1 MKSENHRNHSS
12 SAYVSIFEHVDR
24 NLTWVQETS
33 CKVYTTVCP
42 FGDIKYDLL
51 MSLPTISTA
60 PQGLNCNN
68 FTQLFLRFNVQ
79 NMQVFNT
86 CFCGVFLIKMPE
98 KSFLPSF
105 LPPFLPPTFLPSLL
119 LYHFPSSLPSFFFL
133 NFLYSKKKNQT
144 KKTNLLEL
152 LLKFIFFFFPTPKLA
167 QGPTVILAN
176 WQASTD
182 SKLFWALPHRIQAFE
197 LGPLCKM

>member
-105 LPPFLPPTFLPSLL
+105 LPPFLPPLFFLPSFSTT
-119 LYHFPSSLPSFFFL
+119 FPPLFLPFFFSI
-133 NFLYSKKKNQT
+133 FYIPKKKT
-144 KKTNLLEL
+144 KQK
-152 LLKFIFFFFPTPKLA
+152 KPTY
-167 QGPTVILAN
+167 
-176 WQASTD
+176 
-182 SKLFWALPHRIQAFE
+182 
-197 LGPLCKM
+197 

>member
-12 SAYVSIFEHVDR
+12 SAYVNIFEHVDR

-60 PQGLNCNN
+60 PQGLNYNN

-98 KSFLPSF
+98 KSFLPSS
-105 LPPFLPPTFLPSLL
+105 LPPSHFSSFPPSLPLSL
-119 LYHFPSSLPSFFFL
+119 LSSFLFFFSI
-133 NFLYSKKKNQT
+133 FYIPKKKT
-144 KKTNLLEL
+144 KKTNFLEL

>member
-12 SAYVSIFEHVDR
+12 SAYVNIFEHVDR

-60 PQGLNCNN
+60 PQGLNYNN

-86 CFCGVFLIKMPE
+86 WFCGVFLIKMPE
-98 KSFLPSF
+98 KSFLPSS
-105 LPPFLPPTFLPSLL
+105 LPPSHFSSFPPSLPLSL
-119 LYHFPSSLPSFFFL
+119 LSSFLFFSQF
-133 NFLYSKKKNQT
+133 FIFQKKKNP

-152 LLKFIFFFFPTPKLA
+152 LLKFIFFFSPHLNLHK
-167 QGPTVILAN
+167 
-176 WQASTD
+176 
-182 SKLFWALPHRIQAFE
+182 ALQ
-197 LGPLCKM
+197 